1 MQQKADVFEQ
11 VEGPRGGRALV
22 NLLLVFGLM
31 RVDSFK
37 DAQSPENHR
46 AIRVIY
52 MSSLIE
58 VGSVLYKVQ
67 KKKSYISKSLDLLK
81 SLYIYKYNCR

>member
-67 KKKSYISKSLDLLK
+67 KKSHT
-81 SLYIYKYNCR
+81 

>member
-37 DAQSPENHR
+37 DAQSSENQNE
-46 AIRVIY
+46 IRVI
-52 MSSLIE
+52 
-58 VGSVLYKVQ
+58 
-67 KKKSYISKSLDLLK
+67 
-81 SLYIYKYNCR
+81 

>member
-37 DAQSPENHR
+37 DAQSSENQNE
-46 AIRVIY
+46 IRVIY
-52 MSSLIE
+52 MSSLIQ

-67 KKKSYISKSLDLLK
+67 K
-81 SLYIYKYNCR
+81 CHR